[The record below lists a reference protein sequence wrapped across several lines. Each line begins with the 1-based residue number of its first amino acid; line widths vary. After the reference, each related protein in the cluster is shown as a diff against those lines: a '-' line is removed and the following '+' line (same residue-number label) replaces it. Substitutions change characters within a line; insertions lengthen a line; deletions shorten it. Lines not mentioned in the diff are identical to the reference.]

1 MGAPDRGI
9 PRVLHLRS
17 SCGLYGAEGVIHGLV
32 RSYAGP
38 STVLCLADAREP
50 HTELCDLLAAE
61 GRDAGTLSSRGA
73 LDPALIFRFA
83 AAVRRIRPD
92 VIHTHDYK
100 SDTVAWLAARLP
112 GARLPL
118 VATMHGVVRTS
129 AALRRY
135 ERLDAR
141 VLRRFAAVAA
151 VSDGTMEIGLEYGI
165 PRARLTLVPNGVDTA
180 AFRPSPRAEA
190 RRLLGIP
197 PDGPLIG
204 VVGRLSEEKGQRIL
218 LEAFSRGE
226 GLSPARLAVVGD
238 GPTAADLKA
247 IAGARVHF
255 LGRREDMPGVY
266 PAFDVLA
273 LPSLTEGLPLTILEA
288 AACGVPAVASRVG
301 DVHKAVVAS
310 RTGVLVPPAD
320 AAALAD
326 ALADILADEN
336 RREAMGRAARAH
348 VTEHFSEGAMAAA
361 YAAIYRKVTGIA
373 ALRLPQAASDG
384 SGEEARAP
392 APMES
397 AR

>member
-1 MGAPDRGI
+1 MARYVEAM

-17 SCGLYGAEGVIHGLV
+17 SCGLYGAEGVIHGLA

-38 STVLCLADAREP
+38 STVLCLSDVREP

-61 GRDAGTLSSRGA
+61 GRDAGTLPSRGA

-83 AAVRRIRPD
+83 AAVKRIRPD
-92 VIHTHDYK
+92 VVHTHDYK

-135 ERLDAR
+135 ERMDAR
-141 VLRRFAAVAA
+141 VLRRFSAVAA
-151 VSDGTMEIGLEYGI
+151 VSDGTMEIGREYGI
-165 PRARLTLVPNGVDTA
+165 PKARLTLIPNGVDTA

-197 PDGPLIG
+197 ADGPLIG
-204 VVGRLSEEKGQRIL
+204 VVGRLSEEKGQRVL
-218 LEAFSRGE
+218 LEAFTGAERLGS
-226 GLSPARLAVVGD
+226 ARLAVVGD
-238 GPTAADLKA
+238 GPMAEELKA
-247 IAGARVHF
+247 FAGERVHF
-255 LGRREDMPGVY
+255 LGRREDMPLVY
-266 PAFDVLA
+266 SAFDVLA

-301 DVHKAVVAS
+301 DVHKAVLAS
-310 RTGVLVPPAD
+310 RTGILVPPGD
-320 AAALAD
+320 GAALAE
-326 ALADILADEN
+326 ALAAMLVDEDQ
-336 RREAMGRAARAH
+336 REAMGRAARAH
-348 VTEHFSEGAMAAA
+348 VTDHFSERAMANA
-361 YAAIYRKVTGIA
+361 YAAVYRNVTGRSA
-373 ALRLPQAASDG
+373 PRFPQAPPDG
-384 SGEEARAP
+384 AGEDARAP
-392 APMES
+392 APLGS